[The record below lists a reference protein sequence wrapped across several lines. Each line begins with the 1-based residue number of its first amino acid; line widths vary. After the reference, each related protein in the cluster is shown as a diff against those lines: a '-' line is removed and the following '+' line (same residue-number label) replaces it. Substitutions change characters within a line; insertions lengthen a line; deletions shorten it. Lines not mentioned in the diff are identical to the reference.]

1 MKLFQRTLHIFH
13 PDMEEIRAR
22 LSQCQTYSDT
32 LNAPYIESIRSNL
45 NPSSS
50 PLSLFRQLK
59 QQLRKD
65 VTVKFYSLDRKD
77 YISICSDFFSYE
89 GAFDMSKFFFE
100 DLDAFVMAVS
110 CIDGQCFVSFIRGK
124 TQIGSVSF
132 DLEHMAVNDIV
143 TCIGTYV
150 DPILKQHEIDK
161 SSFNKVFE
169 NLKSVQTLS
178 EKQALQLLKEN
189 GQIDKFIL

>member
-1 MKLFQRTLHIFH
+1 MNSTRGW
-13 PDMEEIRAR
+13 
-22 LSQCQTYSDT
+22 QTIQEAYSFA
-32 LNAPYIESIRSNL
+32 LCAISFLAFIKRGL
-45 NPSSS
+45 LR
-50 PLSLFRQLK
+50 PLC
-59 QQLRKD
+59 
-65 VTVKFYSLDRKD
+65 Y
-77 YISICSDFFSYE
+77 
-89 GAFDMSKFFFE
+89 E

-161 SSFNKVFE
+161 SSFYKVFE
-169 NLKSVQTLS
+169 DLKSVQTLS

-189 GQIDKFIL
+189 GQIDKFIF